1 MYHIVQ
7 LMIDIIVITEMNYE
21 QIDLNLLRVFDAVMT
36 ELNVT
41 RAADR
46 LHMTQPAVSNALKR
60 LRHLLNDELF
70 IKVPTGVRATPRAM
84 QVWPPLRDAL
94 IQIRQTLEPSQF
106 EPTTTTLS
114 FRIAMNDFTANLV
127 LPELVKVMDA
137 TAPGIDIRTMPTTYI
152 NAPMLLE
159 QAEIDLALGVFPN
172 PGARLR
178 SHSLLTSPFVCVMR
192 QGHPLATHK
201 LTLERYMQ
209 VKHLLVTLTGES
221 TGLIDPLLQERGLKR
236 RIAITVNQFAVAP
249 RIIAQSD
256 LIAVLPLRIVQL
268 SGFVNHL
275 HLTALPIELAPTTL
289 QMMWHERN
297 HLEAGQQWL
306 RSRLI
311 EICESLE

>member
-1 MYHIVQ
+1 MRVI
-7 LMIDIIVITEMNYE
+7 IIVNEE
-21 QIDLNLLRVFDAVMT
+21 PIDLNLLRVFDAVMT

-60 LRHLLNDELF
+60 LRHRLNDELF
-70 IKVPTGVRATPRAM
+70 IKVPTGVRATPKAM
-84 QVWPPLRDAL
+84 HVWQPLRDAL
-94 IQIRQTLEPSQF
+94 IQIRQTLEPSEF
-106 EPTTTTLS
+106 EPATAITS

-127 LPELVKVMDA
+127 LPELVRVMDA
-137 TAPGIDIRTMPTTYI
+137 AAPGINIRTMPTTYI

-159 QAEIDLALGVFPN
+159 QAEIDLAIGVFPN
-172 PGARLR
+172 PRARLR

-192 QGHPLATHK
+192 QGHPLATGK
-201 LTLERYMQ
+201 LTLEQYLQ
-209 VKHLLVTLTGES
+209 AKHLLVTLTGES

-236 RIAITVNQFAVAP
+236 RIALTVNQFAVAP

-256 LIAVLPLRIVQL
+256 LIAVLPRRIVQF
-268 SGFVNHL
+268 SGVADRL
-275 HLTALPIELAPTTL
+275 HLTALPIKLAPTTL

-297 HLEAGQQWL
+297 HPEAGQQWL

-311 EICESLE
+311 EICESLESLKGA